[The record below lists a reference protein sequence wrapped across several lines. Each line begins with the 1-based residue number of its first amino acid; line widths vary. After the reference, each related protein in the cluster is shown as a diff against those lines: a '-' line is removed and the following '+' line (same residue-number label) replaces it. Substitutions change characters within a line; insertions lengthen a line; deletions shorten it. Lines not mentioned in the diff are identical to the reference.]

1 MTGSPSVILFDAK
14 EHSHVTP
21 YLAAIHASCITHDR
35 TIATFLPPLSHDK
48 LLSWWKSRI
57 AEIADGSRVMFLLID
72 DTNSSGRIKGP
83 EIMGVVM
90 LYMPPSETGPFRC
103 MVEKLLIRKNFRGR
117 GGAKLLMSALEAEAL
132 NRQRTMLVRFSA
144 LHRRFR
150 LVDTLFTAFGH
161 GNWKPGRGSLQKTG
175 IHRIREDPQLWHQPH
190 GRAKGRHVLLQR
202 YISAGVQR
210 IIRRIDRPRENP
222 NGTFIA

>member
-1 MTGSPSVILFDAK
+1 MSGSPSVILFDAK

-57 AEIADGSRVMFLLID
+57 AEIADGSRIMFLLID
-72 DTNSSGRIKGP
+72 DVDPSERIKGP

-103 MVEKLLIRKNFRGR
+103 MVEKLLIRKTFRGR
-117 GGAKLLMSALEAEAL
+117 GGARLLMAALEAEAL
-132 NRQRTMLVRFSA
+132 NRQRTML
-144 LHRRFR
+144 L
-150 LVDTLFTAFGH
+150 LDTET
-161 GNWKPGRGSLQKTG
+161 GSPAEAVYKKLGYTQVGKIPNYGISPTG
-175 IHRIREDPQLWHQPH
+175 ELKD
-190 GRAKGRHVLLQR
+190 GTFFYKD
-202 YISAGVQR
+202 ISAQAF
-210 IIRRIDRPRENP
+210 
-222 NGTFIA
+222 NG